1 MSLLSSAKTWSAFC
15 GVSQSV
21 FETHLSNALQATE
34 YAHRRSEGD
43 GSFML
48 GQEPSVIYAVDT
60 PDGEATITVFFASG
74 DPMLRFFSS
83 FRTGG
88 EESLGNVC
96 VVKVRYEDPDVE
108 RHIRD
113 VFARTAESLPKD
125 PAAVGHHPR
134 FRLAPIA
141 RWRTKRKWRRWLDN

>member
-1 MSLLSSAKTWSAFC
+1 MGLLSSGRTWSAFC
-15 GVSQSV
+15 GVSQSA
-21 FETHLSNALQATE
+21 FETHLSDAIDE
-34 YAHRRSEGD
+34 MGYAYRRSEGQ

-48 GQEPSVIYAVDT
+48 GQEPSTIYAVDT
-60 PDGEATITVFFASG
+60 VDGEMEITVFFASG

-88 EESLGNVC
+88 DESLGDVC
-96 VVKVRYEDPDVE
+96 VVKVRYDDPAVE
-108 RHIRD
+108 RHVRN
-113 VFARTAESLPKD
+113 VLARTAESLPRE

-141 RWRTKRKWRRWLDN
+141 RWRTKRKWRRWLDQ